1 MACRILVP
9 LPGSEPVPPA
19 VEAWSP
25 NHWTIR
31 EFPIITVLYVRKQT
45 RDSLNNLSKITKP
58 QNEEI
63 WILFFNINL
72 FILIGG

>member
-9 LPGSEPVPPA
+9 LPGFEPVPPA
-19 VEAWSP
+19 VDAWSP
-25 NHWTIR
+25 NHWTTR

-63 WILFFNINL
+63 WILF
-72 FILIGG
+72 LI